1 MFLKPIHNRKQFF
14 RSLLNGTNSP
24 ASFPRQGSRRPRRW
38 FAARSVQYSVGM
50 LPSERLR
57 LALYYLLIG
66 AASWPAI
73 LMGQQGESVITIDMQ
88 GRRFMPS
95 EVVLPADTKVKLVL
109 LNHDSELHA
118 FVPGTLFAG
127 VNMNVSGNGFPEFTD
142 AGFRRLIVP
151 PDGRAEIGFIPARIG
166 DYPFLCDMPGHDMKG
181 TILVR

>member
-1 MFLKPIHNRKQFF
+1 
-14 RSLLNGTNSP
+14 
-24 ASFPRQGSRRPRRW
+24 
-38 FAARSVQYSVGM
+38 M

-142 AGFRRLIVP
+142 AGFRP
-151 PDGRAEIGFIPARIG
+151 
-166 DYPFLCDMPGHDMKG
+166 
-181 TILVR
+181 